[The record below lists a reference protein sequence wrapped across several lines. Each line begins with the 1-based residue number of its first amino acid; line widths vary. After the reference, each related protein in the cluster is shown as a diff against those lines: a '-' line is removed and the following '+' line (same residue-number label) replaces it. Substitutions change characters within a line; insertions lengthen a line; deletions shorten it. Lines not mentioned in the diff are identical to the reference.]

1 MGACIETEKH
11 REFGPFFEEWCF
23 MGALPSLSFLAAVLV
38 GASVLLAQE
47 NTPEGIIA
55 RVDQLYRRD
64 TSYSK
69 VEMTIVTPH
78 WERWLDMEMWTEGMD
93 KAFIYVTA
101 PRKEAGMATLR
112 IDREMWNY
120 FPRIDKVM
128 KVPPS
133 MMMSSWMGSDFTN
146 DDLVKESS
154 MLEDYS
160 AEFIESE
167 GAEAGFH
174 HIALT
179 PREHTPSVWG
189 RVEVVVRKEDLIPQR
204 QVFFD
209 EKGDEVRVME
219 FREVTRFGELNLPAV
234 VEMVPLR
241 KEGHR
246 TVFRYVEARFDE
258 VLDGGIFTLRNL
270 RRKR

>member
-1 MGACIETEKH
+1 MV
-11 REFGPFFEEWCF
+11 R
-23 MGALPSLSFLAAVLV
+23 LQSLSFLGCVLAA
-38 GASVLLAQE
+38 ASVPAQE
-47 NTPEGIIA
+47 NSPERIIA
-55 RVDQLYRRD
+55 MVDQLYRRD

-69 VEMTIVTPH
+69 VQMTIVTPH
-78 WERWLDMEMWTEGMD
+78 WERRLEMEMWTEGMD
-93 KAFIYVTA
+93 KSFIHITA
-101 PRKEAGMATLR
+101 PRKEAGLSTLR

-154 MLEDYS
+154 MLEDYG
-160 AEFIESE
+160 AEFAEPE
-167 GAEAGFH
+167 GAEAGFYY
-174 HIALT
+174 IALT
-179 PREHTPSVWG
+179 PREHTPSVWA
-189 RVEVVVRKEDLIPQR
+189 RIEVVVRKEDLIPQR

-209 EKGDEVRVME
+209 EKGDKVRVME

-246 TVFRYVEARFDE
+246 TIFRYVEARFDE
-258 VLDGGIFTLRNL
+258 VLDGGVFTLRNL
-270 RRKR
+270 RRRR

>member
-1 MGACIETEKH
+1 MA
-11 REFGPFFEEWCF
+11 EE
-23 MGALPSLSFLAAVLV
+23 L
-38 GASVLLAQE
+38 
-47 NTPEGIIA
+47 TPEGIIA

-78 WERWLDMEMWTEGMD
+78 WERRLEMEMWTEGMD
-93 KAFIYVTA
+93 KSFIHITA
-101 PRKEAGMATLR
+101 PRKEAGMSTLR

-154 MLEDYS
+154 MLEDYV
-160 AEFIESE
+160 AEFAEPE

-174 HIALT
+174 YIALT
-179 PREHTPSVWG
+179 PREHTPSVWA
-189 RVEVVVRKEDLIPQR
+189 RIEVAVRKEDLIPRR

-209 EKGDEVRVME
+209 EKGDQVRVME
-219 FREVTRFGELNLPAV
+219 FREVTRFGELSLPAV
-234 VEMVPLR
+234 VEMAPLR

-246 TVFRYVEARFDE
+246 TIFRYVEARFDE
-258 VLDGGIFTLRNL
+258 VLEKGTFTLRNL

>member
-1 MGACIETEKH
+1 MG
-11 REFGPFFEEWCF
+11 GL
-23 MGALPSLSFLAAVLV
+23 LPLSLLISVLA
-38 GASVLLAQE
+38 GASVPAQE
-47 NTPEGIIA
+47 QTAEQIIA

-64 TSYSK
+64 TSYSR

-78 WERWLDMEMWTEGMD
+78 WERRLDMEMWTEGMD
-93 KAFIYVTA
+93 KAFIYITA

-112 IDREMWNY
+112 VDREMWNY

-146 DDLVKESS
+146 DDLVKETS
-154 MLEDYS
+154 MLEDYG
-160 AEFIESE
+160 AEFVEPE

-174 HIALT
+174 YISLT
-179 PREHTPSVWG
+179 PRERTPSVWG
-189 RVEVVVRKEDLIPQR
+189 RIEVAVRKDDLIPQR
-204 QVFFD
+204 QTFYD
-209 EKGDEVRVME
+209 EKGNKVRVME
-219 FREVTRFGELNLPAV
+219 FREITRFGGLKLPAV

-258 VLDGGIFTLRNL
+258 ALDDGVFTLRNL